1 MLYEIRE
8 YVAVPGRFA
17 TLLGFFNEH
26 TRPALAKHGMQLV
39 QAGSTFIGENSFNE
53 LVYTIRFADLAE
65 VQGKWAQVVSDP
77 QWAEA
82 FAAAEASGP
91 FVQSMKRRLLNVA
104 DNA

>member
-26 TRPALAKHGMQLV
+26 TRPAMARHGMHLV
-39 QAGSTFIGENSFNE
+39 QAGTTFIGENSFNE

-65 VQGKWAQVVSDP
+65 VQSKWALVVGDP

-82 FAAAEASGP
+82 FAAAGAGGP
-91 FVQSMKRRLLNVA
+91 FVQTMKRRFLDVA
-104 DNA
+104 GNP